1 MSSTSPPT
9 FDFNVACTI
18 GDIDPDN
25 GSERDSVCG
34 ATVATSTAA
43 SSMGGVA
50 ATAAGAAVGL
60 RMAVQTMTPMITAS
74 STAMAALTGQP
85 RAA

>member
-9 FDFNVACTI
+9 FDFNVACTM